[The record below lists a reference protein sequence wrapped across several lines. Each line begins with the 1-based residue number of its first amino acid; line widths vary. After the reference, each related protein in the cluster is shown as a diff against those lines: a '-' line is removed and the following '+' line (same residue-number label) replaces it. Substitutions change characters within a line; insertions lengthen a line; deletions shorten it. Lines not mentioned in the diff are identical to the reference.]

1 MNSLACFYT
10 LVHKFPTDMGAIQVL
25 CSNLFFG
32 PPLPRP
38 CLLPAQIGY
47 ARGQARAYSPS
58 FSRFWWGKIDQ
69 SQVLWS
75 VASCDANYKI
85 ESLLQKVD
93 LRSTLRNTLPQ
104 LATQQ
109 VVRKCCPSRITW
121 TLCSILKLVYCDSW
135 SWQSFVST
143 WDVFNCLFLL
153 DVRNEIQLLS
163 RVFCY
168 SWLVCLLGF
177 WLRNTSPVKVGNP
190 ISDSI
195 DSFSFFTLLDWK
207 VWSNV
212 ASRSCLSNSRE

>member
-10 LVHKFPTDMGAIQVL
+10 LVHKFPTDTGAIQVL

-93 LRSTLRNTLPQ
+93 LTSTLRNTLPQ

-109 VVRKCCPSRITW
+109 VVRKCCPYYLNFMQHIET
-121 TLCSILKLVYCDSW
+121 
-135 SWQSFVST
+135 
-143 WDVFNCLFLL
+143 
-153 DVRNEIQLLS
+153 
-163 RVFCY
+163 
-168 SWLVCLLGF
+168 CLLWDLNLTEF
-177 WLRNTSPVKVGNP
+177 CVNLRC
-190 ISDSI
+190 
-195 DSFSFFTLLDWK
+195 F
-207 VWSNV
+207 
-212 ASRSCLSNSRE
+212 